1 MKPLRTPAG
10 TYVDPYTKQ
19 PVNADGSPISIKSQ
33 VTTVSKPTNSAIKSL
48 ENSQKK
54 SQSIPPPKKENTEK
68 IQTDDEIRK
77 ALKDI
82 GFDVKKTVGL
92 TGKALLGFA
101 NNVFKT
107 IGASQQKTTVFGE
120 TIAPTGTVIDYG
132 LGSREKFIDYTKGG
146 TPAQR
151 AAAAKN
157 NITNQTVT
165 SSEQTKTPTQF
176 IKKNGVGFVDS
187 RTNIPINR
195 DGTKI
200 PNTPLQFIRKSGT
213 GFIDSRTGQK
223 VKQDG
228 KPDLGT
234 TTSTVISEEP
244 SSFVEEIKKETPKK
258 EDKVIKEDVDK
269 IVGNQNN
276 IDEDNAKKVLEDL
289 TKEEI
294 AAVNNASSTK
304 QKNDIMK
311 YFNKL
316 QDEITRRTISQLRT
330 GKEQALLGLGQAQA
344 AIAPQYESQR
354 ARAATTSMQQARNFS
369 EYLAARGQSTSGLAA
384 QAELSRGS
392 GLTRQLGEIG
402 QQQQATQ
409 DQLNANK
416 AKIQSD
422 FQLAIANAKS
432 NAEVT
437 KLNQALAQAM
447 KQEDRAYSEQIYE
460 KQKQDRL
467 NEIRSGREWQLAF
480 SDYQNAINKG
490 NTEEAQKFQIKM
502 FELEQQ
508 ASKDLATFRASLEP
522 PAAEKPQDYNYKTD
536 SNFANALQ
544 QLQSGNVEENYNDIV
559 QNASDYIYAFGYEG
573 YNEIKKQLEG
583 ILNRNPFLTQ

>member
-1 MKPLRTPAG
+1 MTLTNNKIKTEKPKPLGMSG
-10 TYVDPYTKQ
+10 TVE
-19 PVNADGSPISIKSQ
+19 GIKELF
-33 VTTVSKPTNSAIKSL
+33 KSVF
-48 ENSQKK
+48 NKK
-54 SQSIPPPKKENTEK
+54 SGFLLPSDSKYKNINVENEKKYLQNLYETGNEGQKDFAKRQAKLYGIQLKEPQALTQTIQPGNQSSFLGIPG
-68 IQTDDEIRK
+68 ITD
-77 ALKDI
+77 
-82 GFDVKKTVGL
+82 
-92 TGKALLGFA
+92 TGE
-101 NNVFKT
+101 
-107 IGASQQKTTVFGE
+107 GASLVKPKQE
-120 TIAPTGTVIDYG
+120 TIIP
-132 LGSREKFIDYTKGG
+132 
-146 TPAQR
+146 
-151 AAAAKN
+151 
-157 NITNQTVT
+157 
-165 SSEQTKTPTQF
+165 SE
-176 IKKNGVGFVDS
+176 I
-187 RTNIPINR
+187 
-195 DGTKI
+195 
-200 PNTPLQFIRKSGT
+200 
-213 GFIDSRTGQK
+213 
-223 VKQDG
+223 
-228 KPDLGT
+228 
-234 TTSTVISEEP
+234 
-244 SSFVEEIKKETPKK
+244 IKKETPKK

-294 AAVNNASSTK
+294 TAVNNASSTE

-480 SDYQNAINKG
+480 ANYQNAINRG
-490 NTEEAQKFQIKM
+490 NTEEARNFQIKM

-508 ASKDLATFRASLEP
+508 ATKDLVTFRASLEP
-522 PAAEKPQDYNYKTD
+522 PAVEKPQDYNYKTD

-544 QLQSGNVEENYNDIV
+544 QLQSGDVEANYNDIV